1 MITRRLHALHA
12 KDQKLISLS
21 LDSSESE
28 GEKETVGVVPTTTT
42 TKALY
47 ANIIKPNSFL
57 LDKSESEGT
66 QDAECSLTG
75 GSSLLTIGS
84 NSPPIQQS
92 KRRKQKRGSLD
103 PPSDTDESTSSKF
116 LRSRASSE
124 DSSLFSEDETST
136 LPKNKLFVGGLPL
149 QLRAPQL
156 IEIFSQFGKVQH
168 AFVLKTKYGTSK
180 VLLNYLTFTPLHRTV
195 LCR

>member
-28 GEKETVGVVPTTTT
+28 GEKETIGVVPTTTT

-47 ANIIKPNSFL
+47 SNIIKPNSSL
-57 LDKSESEGT
+57 LDKSESE
-66 QDAECSLTG
+66 CSWTG
-75 GSSLLTIGS
+75 DSSLFTIGS

-103 PPSDTDESTSSKF
+103 PASDTDESTSSKF

-124 DSSLFSEDETST
+124 DSSLFSEYETST

-180 VLLNYLTFTPLHRTV
+180 VLLNYLTFTPLHRTI